1 MYWCITLE
9 KEKIVYSS
17 VLSNIISSAAWILAT
32 LAILY
37 QLKIVPDLVLT
48 IFIGFVAF
56 IVLAFGLAFGL
67 GGRDFAKKIL
77 DDLEKR

>member
-1 MYWCITLE
+1 
-9 KEKIVYSS
+9 
-17 VLSNIISSAAWILAT
+17 

>member
-1 MYWCITLE
+1 
-9 KEKIVYSS
+9 
-17 VLSNIISSAAWILAT
+17 
-32 LAILY
+32 
-37 QLKIVPDLVLT
+37 VPNLVLT